1 MCSTSLFARSVRLS
15 TPSRVQPLL
24 SFAHLVQPSRGS
36 CQQRYI
42 CQAAGDEDAEQFV
55 LRQAACSQAA
65 LESNATAATA
75 GASRRSSWP
84 PMVQQLLDAV
94 LGNRLRAL
102 VCLAIA
108 AVGMLVGTRSTA
120 FRQQHISAAG
130 AHPQTS
136 AVAGGN
142 PRHQASQHRSHRGS
156 YSWQDRA
163 LLLDASRA
171 AHARPPGSPV
181 WISAAQPPGASELL
195 PRPATQFASMSSPV
209 GISECARQPYSK
221 TAAAATHRVELLA

>member
-1 MCSTSLFARSVRLS
+1 MPGALCSQIGSSWRMLKAPVLTTCSTSLPAQSIMLLAS
-15 TPSRVQPLL
+15 SRVQPLL
-24 SFAHLVQPSRGS
+24 LRTHPAQPSRNRLR
-36 CQQRYI
+36 QRYI
-42 CQAAGDEDAEQFV
+42 CQAAGDEDAEQSI
-55 LRQAACSQAA
+55 LRPAISSQAA
-65 LESNATAATA
+65 SGSDATVATA
-75 GASRRSSWP
+75 GSSRRSSWP

-102 VCLAIA
+102 LCLAIA
-108 AVGMLVGTRSTA
+108 AVGMLVGTKTTA
-120 FRQQHISAAG
+120 FRHQHISAAE
-130 AHPQTS
+130 AHPQTA
-136 AVAGGN
+136 AVAGSN

-181 WISAAQPPGASELL
+181 WISAAQSPGASELL

-209 GISECARQPYSK
+209 GIS
-221 TAAAATHRVELLA
+221 